1 MSETPSSKT
10 DIRVIIVGGSVAGL
24 TLAHCLEKANINHVV
39 LEKRA
44 EISPQ
49 EGAFLGIWPNGGRI
63 FDQLGVYADLE
74 KCTVPIHKMRVR
86 FPDGFSFSS
95 ELPRRVEE
103 KCVASRLCMN
113 SILTGSVGLDIRLY
127 LSIAKRSWR
136 FSTLAT
142 RSSPTSTSTKG

>member
-1 MSETPSSKT
+1 MSDTSATKT
-10 DIRVIIVGGSVAGL
+10 ELRVIIVGGSVAGL
-24 TLAHCLEKANINHVV
+24 TLAHCLAKANISHVV

-74 KCTVPIHKMRVR
+74 QCTVPIHTMRVR

-95 ELPRRVEE
+95 ELPRCVQER
-103 KCVASRLCMN
+103 CVASKHCVHL
-113 SILTGSVGLDIRLY
+113 IPTGIIGSDIRSY
-127 LSIAKRSWR
+127 L
-136 FSTLAT
+136 
-142 RSSPTSTSTKG
+142 